1 MLSKNCVSDILRYHG
16 VHWNSLA
23 LKRKFNLN
31 QRLGSSVPAN
41 GLYSSCFKDRQ
52 RGNKWM
58 QKGTSARNLVKR
70 SAEFLVTLLFMRIEF
85 VDNNSKALETR
96 LENRIQRIDDDLKTN
111 IERIVKKRLQI
122 YETASTTRRKERRDI
137 IFNKSLLIRTSV
149 LLAFFNNQHHSASQ
163 HKMIFSSVFLSIL
176 PTEYSLCST
185 AVDCE
190 IGQSENLS

>member
-1 MLSKNCVSDILRYHG
+1 
-16 VHWNSLA
+16 
-23 LKRKFNLN
+23 
-31 QRLGSSVPAN
+31 
-41 GLYSSCFKDRQ
+41 
-52 RGNKWM
+52 M

-122 YETASTTRRKERRDI
+122 YETASKTRRKERRDI

-149 LLAFFNNQHHSASQ
+149 LLAFFNNQH
-163 HKMIFSSVFLSIL
+163 
-176 PTEYSLCST
+176 
-185 AVDCE
+185 
-190 IGQSENLS
+190 